1 VFPFFLRWVQ
11 PKKAETSKYDGVFP
25 SNIRKGNFIMGS
37 MNVLFLLLG
46 AVMILAMHCGFA
58 FLEAGTVSR
67 KNQVNAFNKI
77 IFDWSISTV
86 IYFVIGFPLA
96 YGVVLYTNPDL
107 FTQNSGIELVRFFF
121 LLGFAACIPAIIS
134 GGVVGRMKF
143 YAQSIAAV
151 VLTSII
157 YPFFE
162 SLVWGRISFMGQE
175 GSFFH
180 TLFGTPFHD
189 FAGSVVVHSI
199 GGWLALPAII
209 LLGARKGRYDS
220 NFDTRPSN
228 IPFLSL
234 GSWVLIVGWF
244 GFNVMSSQNIDKI
257 SGLVAINSLMAMVGG
272 TITSLILS
280 KNDVGFTHNGAL
292 AGLISICAASDVVH
306 PFAALVIG
314 GTAGIIFIKLYE
326 FETNKLKIDDV
337 LGVWPLHGVIGT
349 WGGIAAGIFG
359 HKALGAVSSL
369 SFLSQLSGSVLAAV
383 YALTAGFI
391 LYKVIDKF
399 YGLRVSA
406 HEELLGADLTFHRIE
421 ANPEQSL

>member
-1 VFPFFLRWVQ
+1 M
-11 PKKAETSKYDGVFP
+11 S
-25 SNIRKGNFIMGS
+25 S

-46 AVMILAMHCGFA
+46 AIMILAMHCGFA

-77 IFDWSISTV
+77 IFDWSTTTV
-86 IYFVIGFPLA
+86 TYFLIGFPLA
-96 YGVVLYTNPDL
+96 YGVVLYTNSDI
-107 FTQNSGIELVRFFF
+107 FTHNSGVELVRFFF

-151 VLTSII
+151 ILAAVI

-180 TLFGTPFHD
+180 TLFGIPFHD

-209 LLGARKGRYDS
+209 LLGARKGRYDG

-234 GSWVLIVGWF
+234 GSWILIVGWF
-244 GFNVMSSQNIDKI
+244 GFNVMSSQSLDKI

-272 TITSLILS
+272 TITSLLLS

-292 AGLISICAASDVVH
+292 AGLIAICAGSDIVH
-306 PFAALVIG
+306 PFAALLIG
-314 GTAGIIFIKLYE
+314 GVAGIIFIKGFE
-326 FETNKLKIDDV
+326 FETEKLKIDDV
-337 LGVWPLHGVIGT
+337 LGVWPLHGLNGT

-359 HKALGAVSSL
+359 HKMFGAVSEL
-369 SFLSQLSGSVLAAV
+369 SFLSQLSGSLLAAA
-383 YALTAGFI
+383 YALGAGF
-391 LYKVIDKF
+391 LVYKVIDKV
-399 YGLRVSA
+399 YGLRVTA
-406 HEELLGADLTFHRIE
+406 HEELVGADITFHRIE